1 MTSCSEHLLA
11 HWPKVY
17 PILDT
22 AALDVARVSALELAE
37 AMAAAGVR
45 LVQFRHKGPFT
56 RSVLRL
62 AREVRA
68 VFRSSGTGFVVNDRA
83 DMALVLQADG
93 VHVGQQDLPPED
105 VRKLVGSGMLVGYST
120 HNAAQL
126 EGASCPAADYLAIG
140 PVFATSSKANPDPT
154 VGLEGVAQARRLA
167 AKPLVAIG
175 GIGLGSAPDVLQ
187 AGADSV
193 AMISALTLD
202 SLPALMRLER

>member
-1 MTSCSEHLLA
+1 MTSSKERFLA

-22 AALDVARVSALELAE
+22 AALDAAGVGARELAE
-37 AMAAAGVR
+37 AMAAVGVR

-56 RSVLRL
+56 RGVLGL
-62 AREVRA
+62 AREVRS
-68 VFRSSGTGFVVNDRA
+68 VFRSSGARFVVNDRA
-83 DMALVLQADG
+83 DMALVLRADG

-105 VRKLVGSGMLVGYST
+105 VRKLVGPRMLVGYST

-126 EGASCPAADYLAIG
+126 EEAACRSADYVAIG
-140 PVFATSSKANPDPT
+140 PVFATSSKVNPDPT
-154 VGLEGVAQARRLA
+154 VGLEGVAEARRLV

-175 GIGLGSAPDVLQ
+175 GIGLRGAPDVLQ

-193 AMISALTLD
+193 AMISALRLG
-202 SLPALMRLER
+202 SLPAWMRLER